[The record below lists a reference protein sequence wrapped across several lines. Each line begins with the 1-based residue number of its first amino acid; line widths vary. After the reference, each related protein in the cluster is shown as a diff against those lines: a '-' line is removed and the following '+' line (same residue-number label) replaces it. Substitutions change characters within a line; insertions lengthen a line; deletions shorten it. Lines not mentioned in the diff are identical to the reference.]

1 MILAYCGID
10 CAQCPCYAATRN
22 HDMERLSE
30 IARTWPS
37 SGDSCEAEDLVC
49 DGCYGPR
56 ISRDCRVCW
65 IKRCAASKGLTSC
78 AHCDDY
84 PCEGLEKDWGSWRVL
99 SGAEARSRLDRLRR
113 GAA

>member
-1 MILAYCGID
+1 
-10 CAQCPCYAATRN
+10 
-22 HDMERLSE
+22 
-30 IARTWPS
+30 
-37 SGDSCEAEDLVC
+37 
-49 DGCYGPR
+49 
-56 ISRDCRVCW
+56 
-65 IKRCAASKGLTSC
+65 LTSC